1 MQVLMVI
8 LYILLAAVSLFLIG
22 VVLMQDSKTGGL
34 TAAFSGVGQE
44 VSGAGGQREITRFT
58 AAISVVFLVLCLAV
72 GLMKNSADNTLG
84 LDSPPPKS
92 DSTIEA
98 AGPGTGGSGAAGT
111 TGAGT
116 GATGGTQS
124 PAGQGMPTGEGST
137 AKPEGDAKP
146 AGDAKP
152 EGDAGGST
160 PPAGSGDGG

>member
-1 MQVLMVI
+1 MHVLMVI

-92 DSTIEA
+92 ESSMEA
-98 AGPGTGGSGAAGT
+98 AGPGAGGSGAAGT
-111 TGAGT
+111 SGAG
-116 GATGGTQS
+116 ATDGTQK
-124 PAGQGMPTGEGST
+124 PAGEGTPTGDGST
-137 AKPEGDAKP
+137 AKPQGDATPEGDAKP
-146 AGDAKP
+146 AGDAD
-152 EGDAGGST
+152 GAT
-160 PPAGSGDGG
+160 PPAGDGG